1 MGCDISFLFP
11 FCPFPPVAGAR
22 SRGQKP
28 EPKTIA
34 RAAKIEINGAAQ
46 MWGTTSSLFFV
57 GQVQRLPAQE
67 QLMETRA
74 AVAADPCTRSRYLPG
89 LLLVS
94 HAVLRVRTLIA
105 VPYNA
110 GSIRILIAVPDNTG
124 SIRTLIAVRTKL
136 VPSILIWPSVL
147 RLQWW
152 KRFNICKR
160 LSYS

>member
-1 MGCDISFLFP
+1 MTFLF
-11 FCPFPPVAGAR
+11 FFHFVLRPPWPE
-22 SRGQKP
+22 P

-34 RAAKIEINGAAQ
+34 RAGDKSQSRQNRDNRSR
-46 MWGTTSSLFFV
+46 TNVRHHFLTFFV

-94 HAVLRVRTLIA
+94 YAVLRVRTLIA
-105 VPYNA
+105 VPYNT